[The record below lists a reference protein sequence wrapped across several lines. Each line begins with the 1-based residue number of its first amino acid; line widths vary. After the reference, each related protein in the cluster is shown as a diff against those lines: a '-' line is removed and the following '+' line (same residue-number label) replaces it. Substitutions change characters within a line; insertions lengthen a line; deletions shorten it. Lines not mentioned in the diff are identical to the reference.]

1 MKTIADSSSII
12 LLEKTKLL
20 GKLVKKFNI
29 IISKEVEREA
39 IEKGKEKKYP
49 DAYHIEEKIR
59 NNLIN
64 VKEVKDQ
71 NKVNIIMKDFNIEK
85 GESES
90 IVLFSQEKANLL
102 LTDDKL
108 AFNACKSIDIPATG
122 ALALIT
128 ESYNKKIIN
137 KEEAIN
143 MIKILAKEGRYKNQ
157 LIFQALQDIG
167 WRENETNFNNYK
179 YKDG

>member
-1 MKTIADSSSII
+1 MNTIADSSSII
-12 LLEKTKLL
+12 LLEKIRLL
-20 GKLVKKFNI
+20 DKLVKEFNI
-29 IISKEVEREA
+29 IISKEVKIEA

-59 NNLIN
+59 KNLIN
-64 VKEVKDQ
+64 VKEVKDYI
-71 NKVNIIMKDFNIEK
+71 KVNKIMKDFNIER

-90 IVLFSQEKANLL
+90 IVLFLQEKANLL
-102 LTDDKL
+102 LTDDRL

-122 ALALIT
+122 TLALVIG
-128 ESYNKKIIN
+128 SYNKKIIN

-157 LIFQALQDIG
+157 LIFQALQDIE
-167 WRENETNFNNYK
+167 WEEK
-179 YKDG
+179 